1 MLHCYVR
8 GQKAKGGG
16 FHPRPL
22 QYKIT
27 QEESGKNWPKDT
39 FASILTMS
47 QSPGLSHLGLVEG
60 EGWGYQ
66 PPKCGGFEGQGQ
78 GGMGC
83 LNPGLYPKKL
93 LKPQALCGGHSRG
106 WWGTLPVN
114 LVTYVHYSFKY

>member
-16 FHPRPL
+16 FSPRPL
-22 QYKIT
+22 QYKTT
-27 QEESGKNWPKDT
+27 QEKSGKNWLLDT
-39 FASILTMS
+39 FTSILTMS
-47 QSPGLSHLGLVEG
+47 QSSGLSLLGLVEG

-83 LNPGLYPKKL
+83 LTLAFIQKSCWSLRPCVEATVEAG
-93 LKPQALCGGHSRG
+93 GGH
-106 WWGTLPVN
+106 
-114 LVTYVHYSFKY
+114 FE